1 MPAYSFKRQFVGAV
15 EAGDKLHTIRG
26 KRKARPKAGQRFVA
40 YYGMRTRQCRKLL
53 DSVITKVQDIRIEH
67 SNLQLP
73 GFWSGLYPRITV
85 DGEVLAFDEAC
96 TLARADGFPSLFQ
109 MMQFWDQR
117 LPFEGDLIHWRKVV
131 RG

>member
-1 MPAYSFKRQFVGAV
+1 MTPDAQGTTTRRCRMPAYSFKRQFVGAV

-85 DGEVLAFDEAC
+85 DGECLRSTRPARWHERTAFLVC
-96 TLARADGFPSLFQ
+96 FT
-109 MMQFWDQR
+109 
-117 LPFEGDLIHWRKVV
+117 
-131 RG
+131 